1 MNFLYM
7 LCNFKSVKILD
18 FHVSF
23 LVANEGKYEITLCQ
37 KRASD
42 CVLEYW
48 LLITNFSKWLKFC

>member
-1 MNFLYM
+1 M

-42 CVLEYW
+42 CVLEY
-48 LLITNFSKWLKFC
+48 